1 MKHVATTSPEDYFRY
16 ICTDD
21 VAKEMFELYCSGM
34 ESELEYLSQEIDETS
49 RDKIIILEG
58 EVYDLE
64 RHVEELEDQIRG
76 LVEERDRLEYELN
89 ELDEE

>member
-21 VAKEMFELYCSGM
+21 VAKEMFDQYCTGM
-34 ESELEYLSQEIDETS
+34 ESEIEFLSEQIDEQT
-49 RDKIIILEG
+49 RDRIVMLEG

-64 RHVEELEDQIRG
+64 CHIEDLEDQVRG

-89 ELDEE
+89 ELEK